1 MLVVR
6 FSANLD
12 IIARE
17 NVACG
22 AIKYK
27 YLGFY
32 EGMNIGV
39 SLLCRTKDRMACENH
54 EQPFS
59 CVDNRSYRF
68 SYTDP
73 CIYDATILWYA
84 LTEGW
89 PWTLSERENIFFWL
103 FLHLSR
109 RLLRRK
115 VHVWWFEVKEK
126 EREKCKLREY
136 CRWDKSKNRVKVQRS
151 QLYSKRERDIFDT
164 YQPITKNIVS
174 ISDNCEY
181 LQSKEWVMKIES

>member
-1 MLVVR
+1 MSLVGPLNTNIWVFTR
-6 FSANLD
+6 VWISAF
-12 IIARE
+12 RYFVE
-17 NVACG
+17 R
-22 AIKYK
+22 
-27 YLGFY
+27 
-32 EGMNIGV
+32 
-39 SLLCRTKDRMACENH
+39 RTGWRAKTT
-54 EQPFS
+54 S
-59 CVDNRSYRF
+59 NRSRVWTTAAIGFHIPTRVYTMQRF
-68 SYTDP
+68 FDMHSPRDGREHYQ
-73 CIYDATILWYA
+73 
-84 LTEGW
+84 
-89 PWTLSERENIFFWL
+89 RENIFFWL